1 MKFLPWFKKAPQVRS
16 VSVFGLTII
25 IPNELDGLTPH
36 NSHGSQ
42 EMSLSRSPY
51 GSQGTEITG
60 NGTPLSRFT
69 TASERRL
76 RVSSVSSMAQ
86 PESREVPET
95 ASVTGF
101 LRRNLRE
108 SNGFTTFRMIMD
120 DLVPDTQTSRPKRAT
135 MTIETGRLIWP
146 TVQPRRSPSQVANVD
161 RSGSN
166 TQVPGMSAT
175 NSLGTSS
182 EPRGC
187 SAEIE
192 TTAVTADSRSNLIT
206 WLHRNSQL
214 PNTSRG
220 DWGRFGGVQAS

>member
-1 MKFLPWFKKAPQVRS
+1 MAREQRWPGMELHCPGSPQHPKGVSGFHQFHPW
-16 VSVFGLTII
+16 
-25 IPNELDGLTPH
+25 
-36 NSHGSQ
+36 
-42 EMSLSRSPY
+42 LSRSPEKCQKQLLSL
-51 GSQGTEITG
+51 GFKEKSMG
-60 NGTPLSRFT
+60 NQWIHHF
-69 TASERRL
+69 
-76 RVSSVSSMAQ
+76 Q
-86 PESREVPET
+86 
-95 ASVTGF
+95 
-101 LRRNLRE
+101 
-108 SNGFTTFRMIMD
+108 D
-120 DLVPDTQTSRPKRAT
+120 DLVPDSAQTSLPKRAT

-146 TVQPRRSPSQVANVD
+146 TVHPRRNPSQVANVD

-206 WLHRNSQL
+206 WLHGNSQL